1 MTPHPMLATIP
12 DELLRRTPDH
22 ADKARARRLLAWLEH
37 RGYRPLL
44 ADLEGER
51 ARRGHRHPA
60 HPAPDTERKTP

>member
-37 RGYRPLL
+37 RGYRPTL
-44 ADLEGER
+44 AELEDER
-51 ARRGHRHPA
+51 TRRGITMPHETR
-60 HPAPDTERKTP
+60 

>member
-1 MTPHPMLATIP
+1 MSHPLLACIP
-12 DELLRRTPDH
+12 DELLLRTTGP
-22 ADKARARRLLAWLEH
+22 AEAARTRRLHAWLEH

-60 HPAPDTERKTP
+60 HPAPDTERNTP